1 MRKETIPE
9 MEREIGVNA
18 TEAGDE
24 MILERTDAS
33 FGCIAT
39 MDVGRYQLEIN
50 FFFGHELF

>member
-9 MEREIGVNA
+9 MEQEIGVNA
-18 TEAGDE
+18 TEAGNE
-24 MILERTDAS
+24 VILESTDAS

-39 MDVGRYQLEIN
+39 MDMGRYQLEIN